1 MLLYQKNIVK
11 MACYPKQSTDL
22 MQSLS
27 NYPWHFPQNEQ
38 IILKRIRNYKR
49 PIIAKTIWVHDL
61 SLLLI
66 LSFKPAFS
74 LSSFTC
80 IKRLFS
86 SSLFSAIRVV
96 SSAYLRLSVFLPTV
110 LISACASSS
119 PAFCMTYSAYKLSKQ
134 DDNIQSY
141 PTTFYFWTSCFMS
154 SSVAS
159 WPTYMFL
166 RRQVSWSSSSIHFF

>member
-96 SSAYLRLSVFLPTV
+96 SSAYPRLLIFLPPI
-110 LISACASSS
+110 LIPAWDSSS
-119 PAFCMTYSAYKLSKQ
+119 PAFLMICSADRLKKQ
-134 DDNIQSY
+134 GDSRQPCHISFLILNQSIVPY
-141 PTTFYFWTSCFMS
+141 RVLT
-154 SSVAS
+154 VAS
-159 WPTYMFL
+159 LPTCRFL
-166 RRQVSWSSSSIHFF
+166 RDA